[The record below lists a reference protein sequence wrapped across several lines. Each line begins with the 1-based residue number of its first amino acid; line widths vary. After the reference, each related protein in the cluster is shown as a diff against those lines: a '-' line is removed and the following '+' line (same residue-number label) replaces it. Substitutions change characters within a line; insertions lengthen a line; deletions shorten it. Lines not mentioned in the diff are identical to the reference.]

1 MSNLLIKFFT
11 AIDEETI
18 AERWFKWLGWLAA
31 AAALYALGEASSS
44 QSVKFLSYVSG
55 ALIFVSMLNMLD
67 DVVKAVR
74 AETDAKPIWLRLL
87 IMPVSL
93 IVSLYVGYTLIE
105 AIGIAF
111 ELAIAKTK

>member
-18 AERWFKWLGWLAA
+18 AERWFKWLGWLVA

-67 DVVKAVR
+67 DIVKAVR

-111 ELAIAKTK
+111 ELAVAKTK